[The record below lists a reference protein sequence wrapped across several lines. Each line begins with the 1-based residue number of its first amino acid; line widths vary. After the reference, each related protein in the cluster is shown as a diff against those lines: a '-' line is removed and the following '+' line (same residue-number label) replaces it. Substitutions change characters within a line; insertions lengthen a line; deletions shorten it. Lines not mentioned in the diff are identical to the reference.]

1 MAPPPHRGQPAR
13 PLAGLRVAA
22 TVPPRRWFY
31 GLARQYATLY
41 AQTLRD
47 LGAVV
52 HPVPVAPFTKRSLVP
67 AGAVVAAAR
76 RFRPDLA
83 IGLHDASYALY
94 CTTRREGSEHGR
106 ANLFAE
112 ALDVPT
118 ILLWD
123 HAPLQAA
130 SILLRPL
137 ARSPEDSHSGSIAA
151 LRSALAP
158 SRYLHVVRDSGH
170 RDLLDALGIV
180 SRERI
185 RVETAFAHPAFAT
198 QATAP
203 APPPLAEVAFFGHLQ
218 PPAGSSDLAGRHP
231 ALAALRE
238 QVLAGRTAS
247 LDRPVLPDIAA
258 GLAELP
264 VTVRAA
270 LRADPD
276 ESFYWH
282 LLGSE
287 VAACQARLR
296 AEVLAGACR
305 PVAFFGET
313 GGVLLGGAIR
323 RHPGRFRFGQELAQA
338 FAATQVTVDVV
349 NPGFVH
355 GFGTKAVNC
364 FAAGGFMLLDRRR
377 DFVAAYGEAGEAVS
391 CSSLDELNAK
401 LERYLAAPRERREI
415 GDALATRIRQE
426 HLLPGV
432 LVRLVEQAL
441 ALPG

>member
-1 MAPPPHRGQPAR
+1 MQPRSLRAQPAG

-31 GLARQYATLY
+31 GLARQYAVLY
-41 AQTLRD
+41 AQTLRS
-47 LGAVV
+47 LGATV
-52 HPVPVAPFTKRSLVP
+52 HPVPVAPFTGRSLVP
-67 AGAVVAAAR
+67 AGPAVAAAR
-76 RFRPDLA
+76 RFRPDIA

-94 CTTRREGSEHGR
+94 CTAGRAGGSGGR

-112 ALDVPT
+112 VLDVPT

-137 ARSPEDSHSGSIAA
+137 ARSPEASRSGCIAA
-151 LRSALAP
+151 LRSGLASP
-158 SRYLHVVRDSGH
+158 RYLHVVRDSGH
-170 RDLLDALGIV
+170 RDLLDAHGIV
-180 SRERI
+180 ARERI
-185 RVETAFAHPAFAT
+185 RVEPAFAHPSFAD
-198 QATAP
+198 QAAAP
-203 APPPLAEVAFFGHLQ
+203 APPPLAEVAFFGHLR
-218 PPAGSSDLAGRHP
+218 PPAAATDLAARHP
-231 ALAALRE
+231 ALEALRE
-238 QVLAGRTAS
+238 QVLAGRTAQ

-258 GLAELP
+258 GLAALP
-264 VTVRAA
+264 GPARTA

-282 LLGSE
+282 LLGGE
-287 VAACQARLR
+287 IAACQARLR
-296 AEVLAGACR
+296 AEVLGGAGR

-313 GGVLLGGAIR
+313 GGVRLGGAAR
-323 RHPGRFRFGQELAQA
+323 RRPGRFRFGPELARA

-355 GFGTKAVNC
+355 GFGTKAMNC

-377 DFVAAYGEAGEAVS
+377 DFVSVFGEPGEAVS

-401 LERYLAAPRERREI
+401 LERYLGAPRERRAVGE
-415 GDALATRIRQE
+415 ALAVQIRRE

-432 LVRLVEQAL
+432 LLRLVEQAL
-441 ALPG
+441 ALRA